1 MLTQNCAVQLI
12 LIVEDD
18 DNHAELIQ
26 RSFDDYQAEYRL
38 EFVATLSAARA
49 AVEECAPALVLTD
62 YRLPDGD
69 GSELVALA
77 TGAWPVVMMTS
88 HGNERVAVDAMK
100 IGAQDY
106 IVKSPDTF
114 ENLPRIVTY
123 ALMSWALKAAHRE
136 AADSILRAKK
146 DWERT
151 FDSVPDLIAIVAA
164 DHTIMRV
171 NKTMA
176 DYCGS
181 TSDKLVGRKC
191 CELVHGP
198 NVPSAGCPVAAMM
211 LDCCGHAAE
220 VDGKGLGVFFDVTVS
235 PLYDEENRLTS
246 FVHVMRDISA
256 RKRAEEERKIF
267 EAQFQQT
274 QKLESL
280 GVLAGG
286 IAHDFNNILTIIM
299 GHCYIVKEEFD
310 SGMSDKEHVEKI
322 EVAAERAANLCR
334 QMLAYSGDSPM
345 LSVQINLWLLV
356 DEIATMLRSAI
367 KKNVAIQLD
376 LKRDVPEISG
386 DNTQIQ
392 QVIMNLIING
402 AEAIGDNNGTVKV
415 AIRRTS
421 VYADQSETDFL
432 GNVIPPGKYAYLEV
446 SDDGCGM
453 DEDVKHRIFE
463 PFYTTKFTG
472 RGLGMSVILGIIKS
486 HKGALQ
492 LDSSPGCGST
502 FRVYFPV
509 SDKAVLVTA
518 TQSPWQIPA
527 TTMSGAVLLVDDE
540 ESLRSTGSVLLS
552 AMGFTAMTAA
562 NGNEALR
569 LYKTRTKKIDL
580 VILDLIMPEMGG
592 VETYHE
598 LRKLDSMVP
607 IIFCSG
613 YGSESAAEITTTD
626 ENTCFLHKPFNK
638 PEFCRTVNE
647 AIVSIS

>member
-1 MLTQNCAVQLI
+1 MLTENCAVQLI
-12 LIVEDD
+12 LVVEDD
-18 DNHAELIQ
+18 ENHAELIQ

-38 EFVATLSAARA
+38 EIVATLSAARA

-69 GSELVALA
+69 GSELVVLA
-77 TGAWPVVMMTS
+77 AGEWPVVIMTS

-106 IVKSPDTF
+106 IVKTQETF

-123 ALMSWALKAAHRE
+123 ALMSWALKTSHRKASE
-136 AADSILRAKK
+136 AVLLAKK

-151 FDSVPDLIAIVAA
+151 FDAVPDLIAIVDA
-164 DHTIMRV
+164 DHIIMRV

-211 LDCCGHAAE
+211 SDGCGHAAE

-322 EVAAERAANLCR
+322 EAAASRAANLCR
-334 QMLAYSGDSPM
+334 QMLAYAGNSPL
-345 LSVQINLWLLV
+345 LSERINLWLLV
-356 DEIATMLRSAI
+356 DEIVKMLRSAI

-376 LKRDVPEISG
+376 LKRDVPEIFG
-386 DNTQIQ
+386 DNAQIQ
-392 QVIMNLIING
+392 QIIMNLVINA
-402 AEAIGDNNGTVKV
+402 AEAIGNNNGAVKV
-415 AIRRTS
+415 AIRRTP

-432 GNVIPPGKYAYLEV
+432 GNVIMPGEYACLEV

-472 RGLGMSVILGIIKS
+472 RGLGMSVILGIINS

-492 LDSSPGCGST
+492 FDSSPGCGTT

-509 SDKAVLVTA
+509 PDKAVVA
-518 TQSPWQIPA
+518 DAAQSPWQMPA
-527 TTMSGAVLLVDDE
+527 TTMNGTVLLVDDE
-540 ESLRSTGSVLLS
+540 ESLRSIGSALLS
-552 AMGFTAMTAA
+552 TMGFTTVTAA
-562 NGNEALR
+562 NGNEALS
-569 LYKTRTKKIDL
+569 LYKARTSEIDL
-580 VILDLIMPEMGG
+580 VLMDLIMPEMGG
-592 VETYHE
+592 VDTYHE
-598 LRKLDSMVP
+598 LRKFDSVVP

-613 YGSESAAEITTTD
+613 YGAESVAEITTTD

-638 PEFCRTVNE
+638 PELCRTVNE
-647 AIVSIS
+647 VIASIS